1 MSNIKSPTTY
11 QKQLDILK
19 SRGCVIK
26 DELFCLEILRSI
38 NYYRLTAYFLPF
50 RQKNNTFK
58 PGITFEKIVN
68 IYYFDREL
76 RRTLLSCIEEIEIF
90 LRTRISYFHAHEYG
104 ADGYLNPEN
113 FSLKHNSP
121 KFQELIKKEIN
132 NNRDSL
138 FVKHHIEKYNGVFP
152 VWVITELFTFL
163 QNMTKI
169 LN

>member
-104 ADGYLNPEN
+104 QSTTA
-113 FSLKHNSP
+113 KNS
-121 KFQELIKKEIN
+121 KN
-132 NNRDSL
+132 
-138 FVKHHIEKYNGVFP
+138 
-152 VWVITELFTFL
+152 
-163 QNMTKI
+163 
-169 LN
+169 